1 MGLHVG
7 KVAPLGTTMT
17 ERTSARSAAIHAR
30 HAIKMHLCAQVA
42 FKVQGHRTS
51 TLRIRNVMRAVLKG
65 LSLLKRLLCANHAMQ
80 NAENV
85 LMLQIN
91 VWHAPPGIIF
101 GGISAM
107 VNVLQQVLLWNLE
120 ILSLVQHAKSHAKH
134 AQFRHLTVP
143 AAQLQPISFRTL
155 A

>member
-65 LSLLKRLLCANHAMQ
+65 LSLLKRLLCASHAMQ

-91 VWHAPPGIIF
+91 VWHAPPGNIF
-101 GGISAM
+101 GEISAM
-107 VNVLQQVLLWNLE
+107 LNVLQQVLLWNSVL
-120 ILSLVQHAKSHAKH
+120 
-134 AQFRHLTVP
+134 
-143 AAQLQPISFRTL
+143 
-155 A
+155 